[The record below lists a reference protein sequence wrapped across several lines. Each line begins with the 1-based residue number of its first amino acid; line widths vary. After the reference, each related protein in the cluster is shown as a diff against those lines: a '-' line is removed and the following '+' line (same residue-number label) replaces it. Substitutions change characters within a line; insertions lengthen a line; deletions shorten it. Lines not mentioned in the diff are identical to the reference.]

1 MSVDVR
7 NLETEEYLGGNFLGS
22 TAVQNNK
29 LFNKLVC
36 WLALRVTKRSV
47 TRLNF
52 ANPSSYLW
60 HGGTAEWPGDAVDR
74 LRQVFYQLGTETE
87 QDRRVGS
94 PVGSPSKGCCSG
106 DTSCSKEGVLGWI
119 TTHHDGIKVTCTPM
133 MHCWRCDERHFLGGD
148 ETPLVWVSMRSEL
161 SQDGRRDRIRVHFC
175 RFVINASKI
184 ESQGRRWV
192 PNGEMTT
199 R

>member
-1 MSVDVR
+1 MIV
-7 NLETEEYLGGNFLGS
+7 
-22 TAVQNNK
+22 
-29 LFNKLVC
+29 
-36 WLALRVTKRSV
+36 KRSYSLSEEDPL
-47 TRLNF
+47 TL
-52 ANPSSYLW
+52 
-60 HGGTAEWPGDAVDR
+60 TAELSESDAVSRPGDAVDR